1 MSGKNEIYRAN
12 PVTDLAAKAE
22 AEKVIM
28 SSQDYS
34 DPFIF
39 IVDCDDFSRN
49 LHANILLS
57 AGFKLIEFA
66 SPQDACLQIQ
76 QYVPRLIIL
85 NLHDHHG
92 DSNGDLPTPSFH
104 YAKLIEQL
112 KNNETTRH
120 SLALCLGLA
129 LDDSNVSADHQ
140 LTSPFSS
147 EELIKNVALLLRLE
161 KAERELDVVEQRK
174 DSFLASL
181 AHELRNPLA
190 PILNSLELLHKL
202 DPQVPPMQEKA
213 RLTIKRQ
220 TKHLMR
226 LVDDLM
232 DVSRIA
238 RGKIN
243 LQQEPVELRV
253 FINQALEACNHF
265 VESRDHHLRVELPE
279 QQVWIQGDHTR
290 LTQVISNL
298 LTNAT
303 KYTAPGG
310 SIILSAE
317 VKEQEVS
324 IRVSD
329 NGMGIP
335 EENLGKIF
343 EIFSHNNRT
352 NDRVQDG
359 LGIGLTLVRNLVEMH
374 GGKVK
379 VSSPGV
385 GQGSCF
391 EVILPMSEKTI
402 GTVAEDLDDGQ
413 RICKRVLIVD
423 DNIDVADTLAQWL
436 KLAGHEVHTAYTGAS
451 AIDATIEFK
460 PEIVLLDIGLPDL
473 NGYDVALRLRS
484 LPDVP
489 PFLLVAVTGYGQ
501 ASAREMMLNA
511 GFDEHF
517 VKPMGFKK
525 LGSIGLHV

>member
-1 MSGKNEIYRAN
+1 MLSENFFDA
-12 PVTDLAAKAE
+12 V
-22 AEKVIM
+22 V
-28 SSQDYS
+28 
-34 DPFIF
+34 F
-39 IVDCDDFSRN
+39 IVDSDELSLQSRSQ
-49 LHANILLS
+49 ALLA
-57 AGFKLIEFA
+57 AGFKVMSFA
-66 SPQDACLQIQ
+66 NPTAAIA
-76 QYVPRLIIL
+76 R
-85 NLHDHHG
+85 LHDHFPRLLILGSLDAPDNSSGAVDSSGTIEALIAAFRADTSIEYSAHG
-92 DSNGDLPTPSFH
+92 AQSGLLIGVGDANKAPSGFSFDD
-104 YAKLIEQL
+104 Y
-112 KNNETTRH
+112 
-120 SLALCLGLA
+120 LALPL
-129 LDDSNVSADHQ
+129 SNA
-140 LTSPFSS
+140 
-147 EELIKNVALLLRLE
+147 ELVNRITILLRLE
-161 KAERELDVVEQRK
+161 KAERELRVVEQRK
-174 DSFLASL
+174 DSFLATL

-190 PILNSLELLHKL
+190 PILSSVELLRKL
-202 DPQVPPMQEKA
+202 DPDVPPMQEKA
-213 RLTIKRQ
+213 RTTIKRQ
-220 TKHLMR
+220 TRHLVR

-238 RGKIN
+238 RGKIT
-243 LQQEPVELRV
+243 LQHEPVELKI
-253 FINQALEACNHF
+253 FINHALEACAHF
-265 VESRDHHLRVELPE
+265 VESREHQLQVVLPDHP
-279 QQVWIQGDHTR
+279 VWVKGDQAR

-303 KYTAPGG
+303 KYTMPGG
-310 SIILSAE
+310 KILLVAE
-317 VKEQEVS
+317 ADDLFAT

-343 EIFSHNNRT
+343 EMFSQSGRAT
-352 NDRVQDG
+352 DRVQDG

-374 GGKVK
+374 GGTVK
-379 VSSPGV
+379 VHSPGI

-391 EVILPMSEKTI
+391 EVILPVNATLSVETPQLI
-402 GTVAEDLDDGQ
+402 EDEQ
-413 RICKRVLIVD
+413 RNCKRVLIVD

-436 KLAGHEVHTAYTGAS
+436 KLAGHEVYTAYTGTS
-451 AIDATIEFK
+451 AIDATKDFK

-473 NGYDVALRLRS
+473 NGYDVAVRLRS

>member
-1 MSGKNEIYRAN
+1 MLSLDVSGL
-12 PVTDLAAKAE
+12 P
-22 AEKVIM
+22 
-28 SSQDYS
+28 
-34 DPFIF
+34 IF
-39 IVDCDDFSRN
+39 IVDGDEFSRN
-49 LHANILLS
+49 KNTNILL
-57 AGFKLIEFA
+57 ANGFEVSTFVTPADALAQLQNIMPRVVLANFSSQQDRPEYASLIRHLKENDATRFA
-66 SPQDACLQIQ
+66 LVLALGSPDDDPTGPLADH
-76 QYVPRLIIL
+76 YVP
-85 NLHDHHG
+85 
-92 DSNGDLPTPSFH
+92 
-104 YAKLIEQL
+104 
-112 KNNETTRH
+112 ETT
-120 SLALCLGLA
+120 
-129 LDDSNVSADHQ
+129 SN
-140 LTSPFSS
+140 T
-147 EELIKNVALLLRLE
+147 ELVNTLHILLRLE
-161 KAERELDVVEQRK
+161 KAERELYVVEQRK
-174 DSFLASL
+174 DSFLATL

-190 PILNSLELLHKL
+190 PILNSVELLRKL

-213 RLTIKRQ
+213 RTTIKRQ
-220 TKHLMR
+220 TKHLVR

-238 RGKIN
+238 RGKII
-243 LQQEPVELRV
+243 LQKEPVELKT
-253 FINQALEACNHF
+253 FINHAVDACSHF
-265 VESRDHHLRVELPE
+265 VESRDHQLHVQIPE
-279 QQVWIQGDHTR
+279 QQVWIQGDQAR
-290 LTQVISNL
+290 LTQIVSNL

-303 KYTAPGG
+303 KYTTPGG
-310 SIILSAE
+310 QITLAAE
-317 VKEQEVS
+317 ADERFVT

-329 NGMGIP
+329 NGMGIA

-343 EIFSHNNRT
+343 DLFSQQGRAT
-352 NDRVQDG
+352 DRVQDG

-374 GGKVK
+374 GGEVK

-391 EVILPMSEKTI
+391 EVVLPVNAKLLVEVPMVHE
-402 GTVAEDLDDGQ
+402 EQ
-413 RICKRVLIVD
+413 HNFKRVLIVD

-436 KLAGHEVHTAYTGAS
+436 KLAGHEVYTAYTGAS

-484 LPDVP
+484 LSDIP

-501 ASAREMMLNA
+501 ASARETMLNA